1 MAQLISAAVA
11 AELTKNPSDTAAIL
25 KAACLSAI
33 ATQIVTPVG
42 NPAVTA
48 AVSTGAATEG
58 QLLAQFDELH
68 RLGYGYTLG
77 ASSFTI
83 NWQR

>member
-11 AELTKNPSDTAAIL
+11 AELTKNPSDPAAIL

-68 RLGYGYTLG
+68 RLGYGYTLS
-77 ASSFTI
+77 ASGFTI

>member
-1 MAQLISAAVA
+1 MAQVISAAVA
-11 AELTKNPSDTAAIL
+11 AEMTKNPSDAGAIL

-42 NPAVTA
+42 DPRVTA
-48 AVSTGAATEG
+48 AVSTGSATEV
-58 QLLAQFDELH
+58 QLIAQLDELH

-77 ASSFTI
+77 PSSFTI
-83 NWQR
+83 NWPA